1 MSLEIENNRF
11 YVLEIGDRKWIFKTE
26 KEAIEA
32 LKEKA
37 KSEDVD
43 PEKINVLE
51 VDLSKE
57 KWEVRGI
64 PWSKIAL
71 QLIKG
76 T

>member
-1 MSLEIENNRF
+1 MLEIENDKF
-11 YVLEIGDRKWIFKTE
+11 YVLELGDKKWLFKTE
-26 KEAIEA
+26 KEAIDA

-37 KSEDVD
+37 KSEDIN

-57 KWEVRGI
+57 KWEVKGI

-71 QLIKG
+71 QLIRG
-76 T
+76 E